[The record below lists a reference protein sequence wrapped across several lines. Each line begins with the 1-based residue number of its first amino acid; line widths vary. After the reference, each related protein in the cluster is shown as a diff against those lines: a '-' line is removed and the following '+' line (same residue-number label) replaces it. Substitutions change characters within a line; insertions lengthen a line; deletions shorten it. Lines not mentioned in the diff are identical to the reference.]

1 MSYSPLAM
9 KRRNI
14 LGDLYSQCDTVTSIP
29 VYLDDKSADPIG
41 FVDESL
47 GRYMDA
53 FLFHLPED
61 VCKKLSSS
69 SYDIVIDYDFSDQ
82 NNLTGDNKRLKLN
95 HILLIPKQLPRAL
108 PRRSATS
115 VAKQVQ

>member
-1 MSYSPLAM
+1 MSYSPLAI

-14 LGDLYSQCDTVTSIP
+14 LGDLYPQCDTVSSIP
-29 VYLDDKSADPIG
+29 VYMDDKSADPIG

-69 SYDIVIDYDFSDQ
+69 SYDIIIDYDFSDQ
-82 NNLTGDNKRLKLN
+82 SGSSGENKRLKLN

-108 PRRSATS
+108 PRRNANS
-115 VAKQVQ
+115 VVKEVQ